1 MSHAAIVKDRV
12 SLSTLDQARNLA
24 LPSREEMLM
33 RTPAVQQFWDNNRE
47 LLTSAWAE
55 WESTEE
61 GNAFKLDES
70 LLNAKLR
77 DAVNKAWE
85 DPTTELNV
93 KDLWEEVAPDVF
105 QCQFFDPERLAE
117 LRRYLENVAN
127 AEIPLRPPYGIALNR
142 HGAMLDKRSEGYL
155 AAPAFQAFYQS
166 LMDKYMRPVA
176 RLLFPEVT
184 GYDSQTFGF
193 SIQYQPGVDTSL
205 RLHTDASAATMNIN
219 LNLPGET
226 FTGSEIDYLDPYTRE
241 VRRLSFEPGIA
252 MIHRGS
258 VPHAAQPITSGS
270 RTNIVLWLYGDRMQ
284 IPVRGMTQQVD
295 AKTRWTVPASTPDSY
310 APF

>member
-1 MSHAAIVKDRV
+1 MSHAAIINDQATI
-12 SLSTLDQARNLA
+12 SALDEARNLT
-24 LPSREEMLM
+24 LPSRQEMLM
-33 RTPAVQQFWDNNRE
+33 RAPVVQQFWDNNRE
-47 LLTSAWAE
+47 LLSSAWTE
-55 WESTEE
+55 WQITEQ

-70 LLNAKLR
+70 LLNATLR

-85 DPTTELNV
+85 DPTTELDV
-93 KDLWEEVAPDVF
+93 KELWEEVAPGVF

-117 LRRYLENVAN
+117 LRGYLENVAN

-155 AAPAFQAFYQS
+155 AAPEFQAFYQTV
-166 LMDKYMRPVA
+166 MDKYMRPVA

-219 LNLPGET
+219 LNLPGEA
-226 FTGSEIDYLDPYTRE
+226 FTGSEIDYYDPTTGM

-258 VPHAAQPITSGS
+258 VPHAAQPITSGL
-270 RTNIVLWLYGDRMQ
+270 RTNIVLWLYGDRRQ
-284 IPVRGMTQQVD
+284 IPVRGLTQEID
-295 AKTRWTVPASTPDSY
+295 AKARWTVPESIPDSY

>member
-1 MSHAAIVKDRV
+1 MSHAAIINDQAAVNA
-12 SLSTLDQARNLA
+12 LDQARNLT
-24 LPSREEMLM
+24 LPSRQEMLM
-33 RTPAVQQFWDNNRE
+33 RAPVVQQFWDNNRE
-47 LLTSAWAE
+47 LLSSAWRE
-55 WESTEE
+55 WQLTEQ
-61 GNAFKLDES
+61 GNAFKLDDS
-70 LLNAKLR
+70 LLSANLR

-85 DPTTELNV
+85 NPKTELDV
-93 KDLWEEVAPDVF
+93 KELWEQVAPGVF
-105 QCQFFDPERLAE
+105 QCQIFDPERLAE
-117 LRRYLENVAN
+117 LRGYLENVAN

-155 AAPAFQAFYQS
+155 AAPEFQAFYQI
-166 LMDKYMRPVA
+166 LMDRYMRPVA
-176 RLLFPEVT
+176 RLLFPEVM

-219 LNLPGET
+219 LNLPGEA
-226 FTGSEIDYLDPYTRE
+226 FTGSEIDYYDPATGM

-270 RTNIVLWLYGDRMQ
+270 RTNIVLWLYGDRRQ
-284 IPVRGMTQQVD
+284 IPIRGLTQEID
-295 AKTRWTVPASTPDSY
+295 AKVRWTVPESIPDSY

>member
-1 MSHAAIVKDRV
+1 MSHAAIINEQA
-12 SLSTLDQARNLA
+12 TFNALDQARNLT
-24 LPSREEMLM
+24 LPSRQEMLM
-33 RTPAVQQFWDNNRE
+33 RAPAVQQFWDNNRE
-47 LLTSAWAE
+47 LLSSAWTE
-55 WESTEE
+55 WERTEQ
-61 GNAFKLDES
+61 GNAFNLDES
-70 LLNAKLR
+70 LLSAKLR

-85 DPTTELNV
+85 DPTTELDV
-93 KDLWEEVAPDVF
+93 KELWEEVAPGVF

-117 LRRYLENVAN
+117 LRGYLENVAN

-155 AAPAFQAFYQS
+155 AAPEFQAFYQTV
-166 LMDKYMRPVA
+166 MDKYMRPVA
-176 RLLFPEVT
+176 RLLFPEVM

-219 LNLPGET
+219 LNLPGEA
-226 FTGSEIDYLDPYTRE
+226 FTGSEIDYYDPTTGV
-241 VRRLSFEPGIA
+241 VRRLSFEAGIA

-270 RTNIVLWLYGDRMQ
+270 RTNIVLWLYGDRRQ
-284 IPVRGMTQQVD
+284 IPVRGLTQEID
-295 AKTRWTVPASTPDSY
+295 AKARWTVPESIPDSY

>member
-1 MSHAAIVKDRV
+1 MSHAAIINDQATVNA
-12 SLSTLDQARNLA
+12 LDQARNLT
-24 LPSREEMLM
+24 LPSRQEMLM
-33 RTPAVQQFWDNNRE
+33 RTPTVQKFWDNNRE
-47 LLTSAWAE
+47 LLSSAWKE
-55 WESTEE
+55 WQRTEQ

-85 DPTTELNV
+85 DPTTELDV
-93 KDLWEEVAPDVF
+93 KELWEEVAPGVF
-105 QCQFFDPERLAE
+105 QCQFFDPERLAQ
-117 LRRYLENVAN
+117 LRGYLENVAN

-155 AAPAFQAFYQS
+155 AAPEFQAFYQS
-166 LMDKYMRPVA
+166 VMDKYMRPVA

-219 LNLPGET
+219 LNLPGEE
-226 FTGSEIDYLDPYTRE
+226 FTGSEIDYYDPATGV

-284 IPVRGMTQQVD
+284 IPVRGLTQEID
-295 AKTRWTVPASTPDSY
+295 AKARWTVPVSTPDSY